1 MRGTI
6 TKALSGFYY
15 VKPELPQV
23 PEQASGGA
31 AKSVFQCRA
40 RGIFKKE
47 GVTPLVGDEVIMEP
61 TDDVEVEG
69 VVTEILKR
77 RNAFI
82 RPPVANID
90 LFVCVIAAKD
100 PVPNPEV
107 LDRFLATAEAED
119 ADSIICINKIDLG
132 KQPRIVKIYG
142 SLYPVIQLSAL
153 SGEGLGE
160 LKAAITGK
168 KAAFAG
174 PSGVGKSSLI
184 NRLTITDRTETGEI
198 SMKTG
203 RGRHTTRHVEIIDT
217 DFGAKLYDTPGYT
230 SFEGVN
236 AEEAEVAELFPEFVA
251 LAGTCRFDNCRH
263 LNEPD
268 CAVQSAVKA
277 RRIAETRYR
286 SYIRM
291 LEEAQKRNSWE

>member
-1 MRGTI
+1 MLGTI

-15 VKPELPQV
+15 VKPE
-23 PEQASGGA
+23 QAQLRERPCP
-31 AKSVFQCRA
+31 KSVYQCRA
-40 RGIFKKE
+40 RGLFKKE
-47 GVTPLVGDEVIMEP
+47 GVTPLVGDEVVMEP

-69 VVTEILKR
+69 VVTGILER

-100 PVPNPEV
+100 PVPNMEV

-119 ADSIICINKIDLG
+119 ADSLICINKKDLG
-132 KQPRIVKIYG
+132 AQPRIVKIYS
-142 SLYPVIQLSAL
+142 SLYPVIELSAL
-153 SGEGLGE
+153 SGEGLDV
-160 LKAAITGK
+160 LKVALTGK
-168 KAAFAG
+168 RAAFAG

-184 NRLTITDRTETGEI
+184 NRLIDSGLTETGEI
-198 SMKTG
+198 SAKTG

-236 AEEAEVAELFPEFVA
+236 AEEAAVADLFPEFAV
-251 LAGTCRFDNCRH
+251 LAADCRFDNCRH
-263 LNEPD
+263 MNEPD
-268 CAVQSAVKA
+268 CAIRSAVKS
-277 RRIAETRYR
+277 RRIAESRYR

-291 LEEAQKRNSWE
+291 LEEAQSRNSWE